1 MDCGQAPYC
10 GLLVLESGFGS
21 GKYSHDTPT
30 VHGLWPETGNYGNSQ
45 CLNGDSYAEMPTH
58 EWVAHGVCASNDP
71 VTFFN
76 TVCNLSSGPLE
87 TMSGYGSVGEMADA
101 LSQAG
106 YPVYNA
112 RATQAQI
119 EFSSQKHTN
128 CGAIHNA
135 STPVLPSSAIEEK
148 HEQAW
153 MRHSARKA
161 VRVHLGEKR
170 GFPQHCHRSCNL
182 R

>member
-10 GLLVLESGFGS
+10 GLLVLESGFGH
-21 GKYSHDTPT
+21 GKYAHSTPT
-30 VHGLWPETGNYGNSQ
+30 VHGLWPETGNYGSSQ
-45 CLNGDSYAEMPTH
+45 CFAGDANADIPTVSCYTDSSFQQH

-76 TVCNLSSGPLE
+76 TVCNLSSGPLQ
-87 TMSGYGSVGEMADA
+87 TMSGYGSVSEMADA

-119 EFSSQKHTN
+119 ELSACAGSDGVWQLADVNSFST
-128 CGAIHNA
+128 
-135 STPVLPSSAIEEK
+135 V
-148 HEQAW
+148 
-153 MRHSARKA
+153 
-161 VRVHLGEKR
+161 
-170 GFPQHCHRSCNL
+170 CNY
-182 R
+182 